1 MTTIACTGLTKRYGT
16 VQALRGL
23 TFAVEGGG
31 CVGFLGPN
39 GAGKTTTI
47 RILTGLA
54 RPTAGRATV
63 DGLDVVAQPD
73 RVRSRIGYLAQA
85 PAFYNYMTGE
95 EFLRWTARLF
105 RLDVKTA
112 KARTEDLLKRL
123 GLWEARRRPIGG
135 YSGGMRQRLGL
146 AQAMINQP
154 KILFLDEPVS
164 ALDPIGRHEILT
176 LIDAWKSE
184 CTIFMSSHV
193 LGDVERVSDR
203 VIIVRE
209 GEVAA
214 DATMEDLREQ
224 YASPVFLVEV
234 GLHDPDLTAILQKE
248 PYVAGV
254 RREGARYRVAAR
266 DVAAARGRLPH
277 RILESG
283 TTLMRY
289 EIEAPTLEDIFLKVV
304 NGHEPAATDD

>member
-1 MTTIACTGLTKRYGT
+1 MPTIECNALTKRYGK
-16 VQALRGL
+16 VEALRGL

-54 RPTAGRATV
+54 SPTGGQAMV

-73 RVRSRIGYLAQA
+73 RVRSRIGYLAQS
-85 PAFYNYMTGE
+85 PAFYNYMTAE

-105 RLDVKTA
+105 HLDEKTA
-112 KARTEDLLKRL
+112 RSRTEELLKRL
-123 GLWEARRRPIGG
+123 GLWDARRRSIGG

-164 ALDPIGRHEILT
+164 ALDPIGRHEILS
-176 LIDAWKSE
+176 LIDEWKTE

-193 LGDVERVSDR
+193 LADVERVSDR
-203 VIIVRE
+203 VIIVNQGRI
-209 GEVAA
+209 AA
-214 DATMEDLREQ
+214 DATMDQLREQ
-224 YASPVFLVEV
+224 YAAPVFIVEV
-234 GLHDPDLTAILQKE
+234 GHHDPDLTVVLQAE

-254 RREGARYRVAAR
+254 RREGAQYRVAAR
-266 DVAAARGRLPH
+266 DVAAARARLPR
-277 RILESG
+277 RILETG
-283 TTLMRY
+283 ATLIRY
-289 EIEAPTLEDIFLKVV
+289 EVEAPTLEDIFLKVV
-304 NGHEPAATDD
+304 NGHEPAATAD